1 MFAFSLYKFL
11 IYRGGLGVDSPEFSY
26 ATPSA
31 DLKTD
36 VLNEVVI
43 CVTSSVQAC
52 ELSVQLLTKLREIV
66 RSACERLASPQELTQ
81 LKNLNASSWFQM
93 GINPIM
99 LSDIVKSYAYGSFE
113 LQASQ
118 LQKVDLGTLDENE
131 KVLFFVN
138 TYNIAYMH
146 AIIVKGLPG
155 KNLYERTAFMRSSK
169 YNLGGFVFSLVELEH
184 GVLRAASSS
193 PMLFGPFSASMAFAG
208 MYCNQ
213 MNILNVILKVMYVL
227 DIYRERS
234 SKGICIEVG
243 KTISFF
249 LPIHSF
255 FFFSATSSVERSFK
269 NR

>member
-1 MFAFSLYKFL
+1 M
-11 IYRGGLGVDSPEFSY
+11 DSPEFSY

-43 CVTSSVQAC
+43 CVTSSIQAC

-66 RSACERLASPQELTQ
+66 RTACERLANPQELTL

-93 GINPIM
+93 AINPTM
-99 LSDIVKSYAYGSFE
+99 LSDIKESSAYKESFE

-118 LQKVDLGTLDENE
+118 LQKVDLASLDENE

-208 MYCNQ
+208 AC
-213 MNILNVILKVMYVL
+213 
-227 DIYRERS
+227 
-234 SKGICIEVG
+234 
-243 KTISFF
+243 
-249 LPIHSF
+249 
-255 FFFSATSSVERSFK
+255 
-269 NR
+269 